1 MVQVRKSEKEIILFQ
16 TLPLIGAQVSLCP
29 QRVSQPDRG
38 VGWHGRGVVKAGGSE
53 QVPIGIGVGQVGL
66 QVKVHLR
73 APPIWPSCPQM
84 GRSSLRPSSASNP
97 QCQRT
102 ACQWA
107 PSSGLVSRAQ
117 GSGHPGLCKW
127 RGEGAVQR
135 GPRLVSWVC
144 VLGGWLRPGWAGP
157 GWLCSRATPRNQG
170 YTASLS

>member
-1 MVQVRKSEKEIILFQ
+1 MELVDLVCDGENDLQADGALGVLTAWPSAALGSASQGWSWGTGTPRPAGSLWVGLGPPQWKHSIGGAPGPGGSQGLGHPEQVRRKGQ
-16 TLPLIGAQVSLCP
+16 GTGGAQVSLCP

-102 ACQWA
+102 ACQ
-107 PSSGLVSRAQ
+107 
-117 GSGHPGLCKW
+117 
-127 RGEGAVQR
+127 
-135 GPRLVSWVC
+135 
-144 VLGGWLRPGWAGP
+144 
-157 GWLCSRATPRNQG
+157 
-170 YTASLS
+170 